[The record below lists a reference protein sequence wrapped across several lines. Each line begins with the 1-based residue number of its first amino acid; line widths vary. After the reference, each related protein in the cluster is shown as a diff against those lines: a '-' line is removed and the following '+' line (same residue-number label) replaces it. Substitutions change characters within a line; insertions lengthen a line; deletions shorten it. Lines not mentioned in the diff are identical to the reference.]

1 MENIKISKVCG
12 LCAGCTF
19 AINTTKNELNKRKPV
34 TIFKEI
40 VHNKNVNYLL
50 HTLGAK
56 CEDDISKL
64 NSSETIIIRAHGEPP
79 STYAYLN
86 SIGANYVDCTCPN
99 VKAIHN
105 LVKKHYDN
113 GYKIILL
120 GKFHT
125 TMHPEVLSTNGW
137 ANNDAILIE
146 NEHDLKK
153 LDNQSNNKFYL
164 VCQTTFNISL
174 ADELIN
180 KIKTIL
186 EPHNELIIN
195 KSICLAQKTINE
207 YSVKLAHDSDIMI
220 VVGGKNSSNTKELYN
235 NLIQYKPT
243 ILIENITE
251 YKDALKDIG
260 IKLSPSTK
268 VGITAGASTMREE
281 LESLKTLIEYDLN
294 KKE

>member
-19 AINTTKNELNKRKPV
+19 AINTTKSQLNKGNSV

-40 VHNKNVNYLL
+40 VHNKNVNSLL
-50 HTLGAK
+50 HSLGAK
-56 CEDDISKL
+56 CEEDINKL
-64 NSSETIIIRAHGEPP
+64 NPHDTIIIRAHGEPP
-79 STYAYLN
+79 STFNYLD
-86 SIGANYVDCTCPN
+86 SIGAKYIDCTCPN

-105 LVKKHYDN
+105 LVKKYYDN
-113 GYKIILL
+113 GYTIILL
-120 GKFHT
+120 GKFHSA
-125 TMHPEVLSTNGW
+125 MHPEVLSTNGW
-137 ANNDAILIE
+137 ANNQAILIE
-146 NEHDLKK
+146 DELDLIK
-153 LDNQSNNKFYL
+153 LKDYTHNKFYL
-164 VCQTTFNISL
+164 VCQTTFNMQL
-174 ADELIN
+174 ADHLIS
-180 KIKTIL
+180 KIKLML
-186 EPHNELIIN
+186 EPSNELIIN

-207 YSVKLAHDSDIMI
+207 YAVKLAHDCNIMI

-260 IKLSPSTK
+260 IQLSPSTK

-281 LESLKTLIEYDLN
+281 LESLKTLIELDL
-294 KKE
+294 KEKE